1 MKHIIFRGPSVS
13 SVLDYSVQVTLLAAL
28 KTLGVA
34 AGLSV
39 GGNVLGNVLGNGRET
54 REVSPNKVV
63 SIKMSRCV
71 LTKV

>member
-1 MKHIIFRGPSVS
+1 MS
-13 SVLDYSVQVTLLAAL
+13 SVLDYFVQVTLLAAL

-63 SIKMSRCV
+63 SSKLSHSL